1 MLPEV
6 LSADVC
12 SLRAGE
18 DRAAMAC
25 HLEIAASGKVTVMAF
40 HPRTGAHS
48 PRNIAYEEAQR
59 RIDDGEAG
67 EHLVNLW
74 ACWRRWSRPAT
85 TAIRWRW
92 NCPNA
97 AWC

>member
-25 HLEIAASGKVTVMAF
+25 HLEITSNGKVTSWRFTRALVRI
-40 HPRTGAHS
+40 HEV
-48 PRNIAYEEAQR
+48 IAYEEAQR
-59 RIDDGEAG
+59 RTDEGEAG
-67 EHLVNLW
+67 ENLVNLW
-74 ACWRRWSRPAT
+74 AAARPAHT
-85 TAIRWRW
+85 HR
-92 NCPNA
+92 A
-97 AWC
+97 AD